1 MTDEGK
7 KSDLAREDAG
17 AADFSGA
24 ENSEN
29 SENSESF
36 SGAEEFS
43 ENPDEDFA
51 DEEND
56 DDFADDEKS
65 ANSEREKPE
74 KSADENPEKSDG
86 NDDFR
91 ANLKPFTAQNRAAAR
106 KLLSGR
112 WRNSDYVH
120 LHNHTNYSVLD
131 GLTKIPEMLEVTQD
145 FGQDAIAMTDHG
157 TLSGWLDFQKQAEK
171 AGVKSI
177 LGLEAYVAAR
187 GHKDRD
193 PQKDRARYHLTLLAK
208 NDQGRKN
215 LMRLSSIANLEG
227 VYYKP
232 RIDHALIEKYHDG
245 IICLSGCASGE
256 IGESLR
262 VGDYDKALGIAKWY
276 RSIFGEDYF
285 MEVQDHGHPD
295 APKHWE
301 VQRKIN
307 EGALKIGAELGI
319 PAVVTCDAH
328 YARITDTDAHEI
340 LLCVG
345 TGSFLSDKNRM
356 SLADFHLHI
365 VDPAEI
371 IARWGE
377 DYPDVV
383 INSRII
389 ADRCNTKIPTGQILI
404 PKYPIDAETVASLRE
419 QWRSRDEKAPDDAK
433 TEFNQDRELLW
444 RMVWRGAA
452 WRYGTAPEKNTL
464 AIEDARKLLPQKVV
478 DRIDYELS
486 IVDRMGYNGYFL
498 IVSDFINWGKA
509 QGILFGPGRGS
520 AAGAVLSYAIRITEV
535 DPLEFDLM
543 FERFLNP
550 DRITMPDIDV
560 DIQDTRRGEVIQYC
574 VEKYGFDHVSNIVTF
589 GTMASKAAVKDVAR
603 VLEVPF
609 AEANRLSSLV
619 PDPTQGH
626 HVPLKIAIKDYPDL
640 KKEYESNPTSKRV
653 LDYAIQLEGT
663 IRSHGVHASATV
675 IAPDELVKYIP
686 LEMAQKGVVAVQF
699 PGPQVEEV
707 GLLKMDFLGLTNLSI
722 IDDCL
727 KMVKAIHGV
736 DIDLEQIPM
745 DDPAVYKLFQTGGAL
760 GVFQFESAGMQ
771 RYMVELKPTK
781 FTDLIAMN
789 ALYRPGPMSTIPQ
802 FIRRAHG
809 EEAVTYDDPHMEKS
823 LKDTYGV
830 LVYQE
835 QFMKIVRDMAG
846 FTGGESDTLRK
857 AIAKKKIG
865 LMREFKSKF
874 IDGSVE
880 HVGADREKM
889 EKFWNHLED
898 FASYCFNKS
907 HAACYSLVAYWTAY
921 LKAHWP
927 AEYMAALMSSDAGN
941 TDRLTIEISECNR
954 LGIKVQNP
962 DVNESFRKFAV
973 VPETGNIRFGLSAI
987 KGVGTTAID
996 SIRAAV
1002 HEKPFESLEDFARR
1016 TDSRVVN
1023 KRVYESLIKSGAF
1036 DRFARSVE
1044 PENDDD
1050 DGIRDDRSDLLFSLD
1065 EIVAFASKVQKEAAS
1080 GQESLFGM
1088 LGAAEVSAGAETHLT
1103 IHRSPTKLAQSD
1115 ILAAERELMGLY
1127 LSAHPLDKFATYFRE
1142 NFTPFASIKSSH
1154 DGALVDVGGLL
1165 SRLKPFTTKSGTK
1178 MAFCSIED
1186 KTREMEFVIFPK
1198 LFATLPDDLAP
1209 GAILHLRGRV
1219 QGKDRDGVTLPD
1231 PTLVADVIEILGD
1244 DTVANYRPTG
1254 IEHGA
1259 IDMKTVSRR
1268 RTFSRDSAAR
1278 SKQVASVNTAR
1289 ATPTSAPKSIPPA
1302 NFTPV
1307 DDTPRK
1313 LFVHVA
1319 NPSDGAKLTK
1329 LRDLVRENAGDD
1341 DVILVLGDAKKS
1353 AIKMPIRAK
1362 IGDDLLGEIAKIY
1375 GEKSTFVK

>member
-1 MTDEGK
+1 MSVEEDLEKFDGDLY
-7 KSDLAREDAG
+7 SDVIEDDITEDDAPNNDLDAPTEIEQS
-17 AADFSGA
+17 AA
-24 ENSEN
+24 
-29 SENSESF
+29 
-36 SGAEEFS
+36 
-43 ENPDEDFA
+43 
-51 DEEND
+51 
-56 DDFADDEKS
+56 
-65 ANSEREKPE
+65 EKPE
-74 KSADENPEKSDG
+74 IETVSRE
-86 NDDFR
+86 
-91 ANLKPFTAQNRAAAR
+91 NLKPFTAKNRAEAK
-106 KLLSGR
+106 KLFSGKLK
-112 WRNSDYVH
+112 NSDYVH

-131 GLTKIPEMLEVTQD
+131 GLTKIPEMLEITKD

-157 TLSGWLDFQKQAEK
+157 ALNGWLDFQKQAE
-171 AGVKSI
+171 AAEIKSI
-177 LGLEAYVAAR
+177 LGIEAYVAAR
-187 GHKDRD
+187 SHTDRD
-193 PQKDRARYHLTLLAK
+193 PQKDRMRYHLILLAK
-208 NDQGRKN
+208 NDIGRKN

-232 RIDHALIEKYHDG
+232 RIDHALIEQYHEG

-262 VGDYDKALGIAKWY
+262 VGDYDKALEIAKWY
-276 RSIFGEDYF
+276 RSIFGDDYF

-301 VQRKIN
+301 VQGKIN
-307 EGALKIGAELGI
+307 EGVLKIAAELDI

-371 IARWGE
+371 IARWGK
-377 DYPDVV
+377 DYPDVI

-404 PKYPIDAETVASLRE
+404 PQYPIDDDTLKSLRT
-419 QWRSRDEKAPDDAK
+419 QWLDREKDLPDDKK

-452 WRYGTAPEKNTL
+452 WRYGAAPEKNELTTQN
-464 AIEDARKLLPQKVV
+464 AKKLLPQKTVE
-478 DRIDYELS
+478 RIDYELA

-498 IVSDFINWGKA
+498 IVSDFINWGKS

-520 AAGAVLSYAIRITEV
+520 AAGAVLSYAIRITEL
-535 DPLEFDLM
+535 DPLKYDLM

-550 DRITMPDIDV
+550 DRISMPDIDI

-574 VEKYGFDHVSNIVTF
+574 IDKYGFDHVSNIVTF

-619 PDPTQGH
+619 PDPVQGH
-626 HVPLKIAIKDYPDL
+626 HIPLAKAIVENADF
-640 KKEYESNPTSKRV
+640 KKEYESNPTSKKV
-653 LDYAIQLEGT
+653 IDYAIRLEGT
-663 IRSHGVHASATV
+663 IRSHGVHAAGTV

-727 KMVKAIHGV
+727 KMIKAIHGV
-736 DIDLEQIPM
+736 DLDLANLPM
-745 DDPAVYKLFQTGGAL
+745 DDPGVYKLFQTGGAL

-771 RYMVELKPTK
+771 RYMVELAPTK

-789 ALYRPGPMSTIPQ
+789 ALYRPGPMSEIPK

-809 EEAVTYDDPHMEKS
+809 EEPVTYDDPHMENA

-846 FTGGESDTLRK
+846 FTGGEADTLRK
-857 AIAKKKIG
+857 AISKKKLG
-865 LMREFKSKF
+865 LMREFRDKF
-874 IDGSVE
+874 IEGSIKN
-880 HVGADREKM
+880 VGADRAKM
-889 EKFWNHLED
+889 EKFWDHLED

-921 LKAHWP
+921 LKAHYTP
-927 AEYMAALMSSDAGN
+927 EYMAALMSADAGN

-987 KGVGTTAID
+987 KGVGSTAID
-996 SIRAAV
+996 SIRKAV
-1002 HEKPFESLEDFARR
+1002 HEEPFESIEDFARR

-1023 KRVYESLIKSGAF
+1023 RRVYEALIRSGSF
-1036 DRFARSVE
+1036 DRFASTVE

-1050 DGIRDDRSDLLFSLD
+1050 NGVRDDRSDLLFSIED
-1065 EIVAFASKVQKEAAS
+1065 VVAFASKVQKEASS

-1088 LGAAEVSAGAETHLT
+1088 LDESDLSAGAETHLV
-1103 IHRSPTKLAQSD
+1103 INRAPQKLAQSE
-1115 ILAAERELMGLY
+1115 ILASERELMGLY
-1127 LSAHPLDKFATYFRE
+1127 LSAHPLDKFGTYFRE
-1142 NFTPFASIKSSH
+1142 NFTPIASITSAN
-1154 DGALVDVGGLL
+1154 DGALADIGGLL
-1165 SRLKPFTTKSGTK
+1165 SRYKPFTTKSGSK

-1186 KTREMEFVIFPK
+1186 KTKEMEFVIFPK
-1198 LFATLPDDLAP
+1198 LFETLPDNLEP
-1209 GAILHLRGRV
+1209 GAIIHLRGRV
-1219 QGKDRDGVTLPD
+1219 QGKDRDGVILPN
-1231 PTLVADVIEILGD
+1231 PTLVADSLEILTD
-1244 DTVANYRPTG
+1244 QTLADYRPTG
-1254 IEHGA
+1254 LEKGG
-1259 IDMKTVSRR
+1259 IDMKSVSRK

-1278 SKQVASVNTAR
+1278 SRTFASVDTTKNAVQTSR
-1289 ATPTSAPKSIPPA
+1289 KVPQKSNSAPRNYVPI
-1302 NFTPV
+1302 
-1307 DDTPRK
+1307 DDTAK
-1313 LFVHVA
+1313 QLFIHVK
-1319 NPSDGAKLTK
+1319 NPSDGVKLTK
-1329 LRDLVRENAGDD
+1329 LRDLVRDNAGDN
-1341 DVILVLGDAKKS
+1341 DVILVLGDGDGKKD
-1353 AIKMPIRAK
+1353 AVRMPFRAK
-1362 IGDDLLGEIAKIY
+1362 ISDSLLSEIADIY
-1375 GEKSTFVK
+1375 DEKSVFVK